1 MRKSLTAILVLGLA
15 AAAFAGKG
23 EPELDL
29 SWYTVDCG
37 GAMFTFT
44 EDKSGL
50 ELSGTIGQHDASLTA
65 MTAEGP
71 LLLRGG
77 FWVAALPRCNIN
89 GDLDGDTT
97 LTPADIPGFVD
108 CLIAA
113 PSAMRCT
120 CADMDLNGV
129 VNGQDIQLFV
139 DVLY

>member
-1 MRKSLTAILVLGLA
+1 MKKSLTAVLVLAIA

-23 EPELDL
+23 GPELDL

-37 GAMFTFT
+37 GAMFVFT

-65 MTAEGP
+65 LTAEGP
-71 LLLRGG
+71 VLLRGG
-77 FWVAALPRCNIN
+77 FWVAALPVCNLS
-89 GDLDGDTT
+89 GDVDGDSM
-97 LTPADIPGFVD
+97 LTPADIPGFVN
-108 CLIAA
+108 CLIEVPGAT
-113 PSAMRCT
+113 RCT

-129 VNGQDIQLFV
+129 VNGIDIQLFA